1 MGHITL
7 TSPVTNILI
16 FKNLATNLSKLLK
29 ISTKNL
35 ENIIYFQNYVVIDN
49 GLTNLLKKKEI
60 LGKKIDINLIINIL
74 QEVTEDK
81 NLEKNVIN
89 QAKKLI
95 EKISEKEKNQGLEIN
110 TVFLEDYLVFIEK
123 HRQVKIGIGTEAF
136 QRLLK
141 EINIEEELAKIKETN
156 KKETLKGKS
165 ESIKFLEGLR
175 KTGINLE

>member
-1 MGHITL
+1 M
-7 TSPVTNILI
+7 
-16 FKNLATNLSKLLK
+16 ATNLSKLLK

-49 GLTNLLKKKEI
+49 GLTNLLKKREI

-74 QEVTEDK
+74 QEVAEDK
-81 NLEKNVIN
+81 NLEKNVTN

-110 TVFLEDYLVFIEK
+110 TVFLEDYLGFIEK
-123 HRQVKIGIGTEAF
+123 HRQVKIRIGTEAF
-136 QRLLK
+136 QKLLK
-141 EINIEEELAKIKETN
+141 EINIEEELAKIKEAN
-156 KKETLKGKS
+156 KKEILKGKN

>member
-1 MGHITL
+1 MGHIAL

-16 FKNLATNLSKLLK
+16 FKNLAANLSKLLK

-49 GLTNLLKKKEI
+49 GLTNLLKKREI

-95 EKISEKEKNQGLEIN
+95 EKISEKEKNQELEIN

-141 EINIEEELAKIKETN
+141 EINIEEELAKIKEAN
-156 KKETLKGKS
+156 KKEILKGKN